1 MNNSKGNNSIIE
13 DKPTIVIDENASE
26 VPGQGQGETPVLTI
40 ESDDSIAD
48 STLLMPAPSRRSRWL
63 LAATA
68 AIATALVCTLAAGGY
83 LYYRYHIAVGVPVS
97 ADSKT
102 NIAKLQQ
109 PLPSEAPAVVMK
121 SDSILGVGL
130 NMYELRGLQAEI
142 SFTEPT
148 PADSDVY
155 LYSRSSDFTS
165 YDPKANQYLGSLVV
179 NGNVLQSNTSRRG
192 YCAMANGHVLIG
204 VARDE
209 KVRDYC
215 AERGGSFFRQFILV
229 SDGVLPPRF
238 YLHGKVERR
247 ALGSMGG
254 KLYYIESRGKQ
265 GMYEF
270 ADALREYGFTDAIYI
285 TGGSD
290 YCFYR
295 TADGRVHD
303 IGLQGGDTDTRH
315 KGCGI
320 VPWLVFKRR
329 QTAK

>member
-1 MNNSKGNNSIIE
+1 MNNKDNNSIK
-13 DKPTIVIDENASE
+13 DKPVIVIGENPNT
-26 VPGQGQGETPVLTI
+26 VPGQDKGETPVLTI
-40 ESDDSIAD
+40 ESDDRDAD
-48 STLLMPAPSRRSRWL
+48 TMSDSATLITPATRRSRWL
-63 LAATA
+63 QAALA
-68 AIATALVCTLAAGGY
+68 AIAMALVCTLAAGGY
-83 LYYRYHIAVGVPVS
+83 LYYRYRIAVGVPVS

-109 PLPSEAPAVVMK
+109 PLPREAPAVVMT
-121 SDSILGVGL
+121 SDSILGVGF

-148 PADSDVY
+148 PADSTVY
-155 LYSRSSDFTS
+155 LYSRSCDFTS
-165 YDPKANQYLGSLVV
+165 YDPKTNQYLGSLVV
-179 NGNVLQSNTSRRG
+179 NGRVLPNNARRLG
-192 YCAMANGHVLIG
+192 YCAMADGHVLIG

-215 AERGGSFFRQFILV
+215 AQRGGSFFRQFILV
-229 SDGVLPPRF
+229 SAGVLPPRF

-303 IGLQGGDTDTRH
+303 IGIQSGDTPTRH
-315 KGCGI
+315 KGRGI

-329 QTAK
+329 